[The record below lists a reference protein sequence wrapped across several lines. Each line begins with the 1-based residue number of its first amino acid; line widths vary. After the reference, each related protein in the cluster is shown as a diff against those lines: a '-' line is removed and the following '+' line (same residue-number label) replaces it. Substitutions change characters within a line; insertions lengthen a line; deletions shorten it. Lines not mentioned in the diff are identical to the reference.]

1 MVNKMTETR
10 AQIGQIEDQIEEALW
25 SFETGGDNRSALAAY
40 QEAETSLQALAI
52 QAGDTDY
59 AEYQRVLAYC
69 LMRQGNILRQ
79 SGQIQE
85 ALALSER
92 EIAAAW
98 ACGDSIT
105 LARSLMSNGINQ
117 IVAGWLT
124 GGMELMEEARSLFAM
139 GDSYDHRQGRG
150 WCWLTQA
157 DLINAGL
164 LAGGPPGVIEA
175 ADRALEILLP
185 IENWP
190 GVARAYE
197 ARALA
202 RERSGNQPAA
212 KADRLA
218 QRQAESRIGPQSDL
232 AAGK

>member
-1 MVNKMTETR
+1 MTETH
-10 AQIGQIEDQIEEALW
+10 AQIRQIKDQIEEALW

-59 AEYQRVLAYC
+59 AEYQSVLAYY

-117 IVAGWLT
+117 IVSGRLT
-124 GGMELMEEARSLFAM
+124 GRMELMEEVRSLFAM